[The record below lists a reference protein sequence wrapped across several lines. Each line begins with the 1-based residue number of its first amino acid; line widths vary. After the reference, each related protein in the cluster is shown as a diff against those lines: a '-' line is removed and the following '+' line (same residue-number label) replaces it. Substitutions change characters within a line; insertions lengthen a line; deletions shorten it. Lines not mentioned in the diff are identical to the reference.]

1 MSKRFNLREFQQSV
15 LDRLQAQA
23 GGGSNRA
30 STLGVQVGNEF
41 WLVDMSDISEILP
54 PPPLTPVPLTKSW
67 FCGVANVRG
76 NLYSIVDLGVYN
88 GGAAI
93 PREGQSRVL
102 LVGQKFAFNAGL
114 LVSRVLG
121 LRNATDWQ
129 GIEQE
134 NGEVRVRDGDGQVW
148 RKLEMTQLL
157 QQPEFLQ
164 IGA

>member
-15 LDRLQAQA
+15 LDRLQAQVA
-23 GGGSNRA
+23 GGGNRV

-41 WLVDMSDISEILP
+41 WLVDMSDINEVLP
-54 PPPLTPVPLTKSW
+54 PPPLTHVPLTKPW
-67 FCGVANVRG
+67 YCGVANVRG
-76 NLYSIVDLGVYN
+76 NLYSIVDFGLFT
-88 GGAAI
+88 GGSAT
-93 PREGQSRVL
+93 PQEGQSRVL
-102 LVGQKFAFNAGL
+102 LAGQKFAFNAGL

-129 GIEQE
+129 RSEQ
-134 NGEVRVRDGDGQVW
+134 DGQVFLQDGNGQKW
-148 RKLEMTQLL
+148 HKLEMAQLL

>member
-15 LDRLQAQA
+15 LDRLQAQVA
-23 GGGSNRA
+23 GGGSQV
-30 STLGVQVGNEF
+30 STLGVQVGEKF
-41 WLVDMSDISEILP
+41 WLVDMSDINEVLP
-54 PPPLTPVPLTKSW
+54 LPALTAVPLTKPW
-67 FCGVANVRG
+67 YCGVANVRG
-76 NLYSIVDLGVYN
+76 NLYSIVDFSVYT
-88 GGAAI
+88 GTGSI

-121 LRNATDWQ
+121 LRNATNWERS
-129 GIEQE
+129 EQ
-134 NGEVRVRDGDGQVW
+134 NGEVVLQDGNGQLW
-148 RKLEMTQLL
+148 HKLEIAQLL

>member
-15 LDRLQAQA
+15 LDRLQVQA
-23 GGGSNRA
+23 AGGSNSV
-30 STLGVQVGNEF
+30 STLGVQVGDEF
-41 WLVDMSDISEILP
+41 WLVDMSDINEVLP
-54 PPPLTPVPLTKSW
+54 PPPLSTVPLTKPW
-67 FCGVANVRG
+67 YCGVANVRG
-76 NLYSIVDLGVYN
+76 NLYSIVDFGVYT
-88 GGAAI
+88 GGKAI

-121 LRNATDWQ
+121 LRNATDWERS
-129 GIEQE
+129 EQDGE
-134 NGEVRVRDGDGQVW
+134 IRLQDGNGQMW
-148 RKLEMTQLL
+148 RKLEMAQLL